1 MKKILIVD
9 DQISILEMVHH
20 ALSDNFVL
28 EMASNAD
35 EALEKIMAS
44 PPDAILLDVMM
55 PGTMDGFQLCDRLK
69 GDPKY
74 AGIFIVLI
82 TSCGQVADQEL
93 GRVFGAD
100 AYFVKPFSPLLLEQY
115 LLDTLTNQKTSDY
128 GWKEL

>member
-1 MKKILIVD
+1 MKNILIVD
-9 DQISILEMVHH
+9 DQISIREMVHH
-20 ALSDNFVL
+20 ALRDNFVL

-69 GDPKY
+69 RDPKY
-74 AGIFIVLI
+74 AGIFIVII

-115 LLDTLTNQKTSDY
+115 LLDTLADQTTSDY
-128 GWKEL
+128 NWKEL